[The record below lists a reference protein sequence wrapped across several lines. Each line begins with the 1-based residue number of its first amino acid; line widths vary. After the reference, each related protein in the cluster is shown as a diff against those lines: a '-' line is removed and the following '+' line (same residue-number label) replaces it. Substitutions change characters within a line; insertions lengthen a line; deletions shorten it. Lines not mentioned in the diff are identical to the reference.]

1 MVTLKKELRPV
12 TSNYSKEE
20 LENLHKMIWNQ
31 LDAALS
37 GTEYDKDITTV
48 SLTRLDIRY
57 LLALLKKNFPKNS
70 V

>member
-1 MVTLKKELRPV
+1 MITLKKEPRPV
-12 TSNYSKEE
+12 ESNYSKEE
-20 LENLHKMIWNQ
+20 LVNLHKMIWNQ

-37 GTEYDKDITTV
+37 GTHYDKDVTTI

-57 LLALLKKNFPKNS
+57 LLMLLKKSFPKNS